1 VRVAFLV
8 PRFPVVSETFV
19 LNQATGV
26 LDRGHELDIYAFGPG
41 DAPALWH
48 PDAGRYGLMD
58 RVRFLPRVPRRRT
71 RRAWTALGLMGA
83 AARHGSRA
91 LGAMGRSLNVLKYG
105 REALSLSLLYVVAP
119 LLGRGGYDIIHCQ
132 FGHLG
137 RLGLQLREIG
147 AAGRLVVSYRGSD
160 ISAYV
165 KKHGDRVYDDV
176 FASGDIFVPNC
187 EYFSRRLVSLGC
199 DAARIA
205 VLRTGIDC
213 GRFPFTAR
221 EPAADGI
228 VRIGFIGRLVE
239 KKGVEYLVHA
249 ISRLVRGGARL
260 ECSIVGSGPLRESLQ
275 RLVLDLDLGSV
286 VTLFEAAPQPEVVR
300 FLQRF
305 HIFVAPSVTAG
316 DGDED
321 APTNVLKE
329 AMATGLP
336 VLTTYHG
343 GIPEVVEDGVS
354 GFLTPER
361 DIGALTDRLGLLAR
375 TPALWAAMGR
385 AGRVRVEKDY
395 NLSNLNDEL
404 VALYRRALQQPA
416 APRRPARA
424 GSREQQAQ

>member
-8 PRFPVVSETFV
+8 LQFPVVSETFI
-19 LNQATGV
+19 LNQATGL
-26 LDRGHELDIYAFGPG
+26 LDRGHEVDIYAFRPG

-48 PDAGRYGLMD
+48 PDVGRYSLMD
-58 RVRFLPRVPRRRT
+58 RVRFLPHVPRPRA
-71 RRAWTALGLMGA
+71 RRAWTALGLVGA
-83 AARHGSRA
+83 AARQGPQA
-91 LGAMGRSLNVLKYG
+91 LGALGRSLNVLRYG
-105 REALSLSLLYVVAP
+105 REALSLALLYAVAP
-119 LLGRGGYDIIHCQ
+119 VLGRGRYDIIHCQ

-137 RLGLQLREIG
+137 RLGLRLCEFG
-147 AAGRLVVSYRGSD
+147 AARRLVVSYRGND

-165 KKHGDRVYDDV
+165 KRHGDRVYDDV

-187 EYFSRRLVSLGC
+187 EYFRRRLVALGC
-199 DAARIA
+199 DARRIA

-213 GRFPFTAR
+213 NRFPFTPR

-260 ECSIVGSGPLRESLQ
+260 ECSIVGSGPLREYLQ
-275 RLVLDLDLGSV
+275 RLVLGLDLGGV

-300 FLQRF
+300 LLRQF
-305 HIFVAPSVTAG
+305 HIFVAPSVTAR

-336 VLTTYHG
+336 VVSTCHG

-354 GFLTPER
+354 GFLIHER
-361 DIGALTDRLGLLAR
+361 DIDALADRLGHLAR
-375 TPALWAAMGR
+375 TPALWATMGR
-385 AGRVRVEKDY
+385 LGRARVEMDY
-395 NLSNLNDEL
+395 NRSNLDDEL
-404 VALYRRALQQPA
+404 VAIYRRALRQPA
-416 APRRPARA
+416 APRRRVRA
-424 GSREQQAQ
+424 GSRDHQAR